1 MSGVPDPVDVFQAFR
16 THASRKELF
25 CLWWLFYAVVAGRLA
40 RKGVAGSFLSISIN
54 CNARTLRIN

>member
-25 CLWWLFYAVVAGRLA
+25 WLWWWFYAVVAGRLA
-40 RKGVAGSFLSISIN
+40 RKGVAGSFCL
-54 CNARTLRIN
+54 